1 VPAVGASERGSVK
14 ISAKSDYAVRAAAE
28 LAAAGPGRLVKGEE
42 LARVQGIPLEFL
54 ENILRELRVAGVVVA
69 QRGADG
75 GYGLARPA
83 TEITVAAVLD
93 AVEGPLASVQR
104 VPLED
109 LAYGGAAERLAE
121 VWIAMR
127 AGMHAVIGSVTLADL
142 AAGDLPDS
150 VRAVIP
156 IADAPTPTPT

>member
-1 VPAVGASERGSVK
+1 VK

-28 LAAAGPGRLVKGEE
+28 LAAAGPDRLVKGEE
-42 LARVQGIPLEFL
+42 LARAQGIPLEFL
-54 ENILRELRVAGVVVA
+54 ENILRELRVGGVVVA

-83 TEITVAAVLD
+83 GEITVAQVLD

-104 VPLED
+104 VPLEE
-109 LAYGGAAERLAE
+109 LVYRGAASRLAD

-142 AAGDLPDS
+142 AAGNLPDA
-150 VRAVIP
+150 VRDLIP
-156 IADAPTPTPT
+156 IADVDLAG

>member
-1 VPAVGASERGSVK
+1 VK

-54 ENILRELRVAGVVVA
+54 ENILRELRVAGIVVA

-83 TEITVAAVLD
+83 ECITVAEVLD
-93 AVEGPLASVQR
+93 GIEGPLASVQR

-109 LAYGGAAERLAE
+109 LAYRGAASRLAD
-121 VWIAMR
+121 VWLAMR
-127 AGMHAVIGSVTLADL
+127 AGMHAVVGSVTLADL
-142 AAGDLPDS
+142 AAGRLPDA
-150 VRAVIP
+150 VRELLPVGDVE
-156 IADAPTPTPT
+156 ADV

>member
-1 VPAVGASERGSVK
+1 MK

-28 LAAAGPGRLVKGEE
+28 LAAASGRLVKGEE
-42 LARVQGIPLEFL
+42 LARAQGIPLEFL
-54 ENILRELRVAGVVVA
+54 ENILRELRVAGVVIA
-69 QRGADG
+69 QRGAEG

-83 TEITVAAVLD
+83 EEITVAEILN

-104 VPLED
+104 VPLEE
-109 LAYGGAAERLAE
+109 LAYHGAAERLAD

-142 AAGDLPDS
+142 AAGNLPDS

-156 IADAPTPTPT
+156 IADAPAPTPTPT

>member
-1 VPAVGASERGSVK
+1 VK

-42 LARVQGIPLEFL
+42 LARAQGIPLEFL
-54 ENILRELRVAGVVVA
+54 ENILRELRFAGVVVA

-83 TEITVAAVLD
+83 AEITVAEVLD

-104 VPLED
+104 VALED
-109 LAYGGAAERLAE
+109 LAYRGAASRLAD

-142 AAGDLPDS
+142 ADGNLPDA

-156 IADAPTPTPT
+156 IAEAPTPT

>member
-1 VPAVGASERGSVK
+1 VK

-28 LAAAGPGRLVKGEE
+28 LAAVGPGVLVKGEE

-69 QRGADG
+69 QRGTEG

-83 TEITVAAVLD
+83 AEITVAEVLE
-93 AVEGPLASVQR
+93 AVERPLAGVQR

-109 LAYGGAAERLAE
+109 LDYRGAATRLAD

-127 AGMHAVIGSVTLADL
+127 AGMQAVVGSVTLADL
-142 AAGDLPDS
+142 AAGELPDA

-156 IADAPTPTPT
+156 IPEAPSPT

>member
-1 VPAVGASERGSVK
+1 VK

-28 LAAAGPGRLVKGEE
+28 LAAASGRLVKGEE
-42 LARVQGIPLEFL
+42 LARAQGIPLEFL
-54 ENILRELRVAGVVVA
+54 ENILRELRVAGVVIA
-69 QRGADG
+69 QRGAEG

-83 TEITVAAVLD
+83 EEITVAEILN

-104 VPLED
+104 VPLEE
-109 LAYGGAAERLAE
+109 LAYHGAAERLAD

-142 AAGDLPDS
+142 AAGNLPDS

-156 IADAPTPTPT
+156 IADAPAPTPTPT